1 MVINRRL
8 SSIKIYY
15 EGIQFFGE
23 NAMYIRFQGEE
34 RNNANFLKV
43 KRQFTLLC
51 LMLIVGIKLLWYL
64 ESSKNLSKHNIKVLF

>member
-23 NAMYIRFQGEE
+23 NASIFDFKE
-34 RNNANFLKV
+34 
-43 KRQFTLLC
+43 KRRKKQCKFSE
-51 LMLIVGIKLLWYL
+51 G
-64 ESSKNLSKHNIKVLF
+64 